1 MTRRPTSLGPL
12 LGVAVACAAPS
23 PRSPPATCD
32 YPTQLSSPSSWPR
45 DFLWRQHL
53 VAAYRGQTHAF
64 DAVLQKRGDE
74 LLLIGLTPFGTK
86 AFVMQQA
93 ALEVRL
99 TSSSVPI
106 ELPFPPRYVF
116 NDISRAYLQ
125 GVGAAPGS
133 DGTRF
138 VERNGESMQETWHD
152 GRLLERRFRRESGDC
167 PGEIV
172 IRYVGGMIDGRS
184 PALIEFDNGW
194 LGYHLSIATLSEQDL

>member
-1 MTRRPTSLGPL
+1 MTRGLGFL
-12 LGVAVACAAPS
+12 LCLAVACAAQS
-23 PRSPPATCD
+23 PTSRTAPPTCD

-45 DFLWRQHL
+45 NFLWRQHL
-53 VAAYRGQTHAF
+53 VATYRGQTNAF

-86 AFVMQQA
+86 AFVMRQV
-93 ALEVRL
+93 ALEVRV

-125 GVGAAPGS
+125 EAGTAPSS
-133 DGTRF
+133 DGTHF
-138 VERNGESMQETWHD
+138 VERNGERIQETWRD
-152 GRLLERRFRRESGDC
+152 GRLLERRFRREGGGC
-167 PGEIV
+167 PGDIV
-172 IRYVGGMIDGRS
+172 VTYVGGMVNGRS